1 MSELPMSE
9 VLLALGWVLSFAL
22 GFLGGLHR

>member
-1 MSELPMSE
+1 MSEIPPSE
-9 VLLALGWVLSFAL
+9 VLLALGWVLCFAL